1 MVELLPPI
9 FILEPDTVFVFLFGP
24 VLFFCEV
31 RGNPQPTVEWFKD
44 DKLLDDESR
53 QQLVIPQAELV
64 DRGRYYCVATNTEG
78 SIQSK
83 AGVLNLEGITPVLIQ
98 C

>member
-1 MVELLPPI
+1 MVEVLPPV
-9 FILEPDTVFVFLFGP
+9 FIQEPDTVFVLLFEP

-31 RGNPQPTVEWFKD
+31 SGNPQPTIEWFKD
-44 DKLLDDESR
+44 DKLLEDESR
-53 QQLVIPQAELV
+53 QQLVIPQAELD

-83 AGVLNLEGITPVLIQ
+83 AGVLNLEGINPVFT
-98 C
+98 